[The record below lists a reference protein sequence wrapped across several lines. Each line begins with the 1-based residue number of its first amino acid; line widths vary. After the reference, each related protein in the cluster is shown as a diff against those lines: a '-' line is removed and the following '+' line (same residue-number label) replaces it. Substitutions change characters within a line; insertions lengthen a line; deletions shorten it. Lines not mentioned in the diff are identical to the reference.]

1 MAFKPYIGI
10 RVALELLSECWGM
23 IGSVDMGHGLKL
35 GIDTWLLQ
43 LTAWVGKRRVMFMVA
58 LDGLRV
64 PKTNGVGW
72 QDCKMGPPWMR
83 AMDRCTAEPFGVS
96 KSCFFDVFF
105 CSGQN
110 PSSTDL
116 LARPAPPPTSTH
128 KVWIQ
133 NNVIVLLTERE
144 AVQVGGYSQ

>member
-1 MAFKPYIGI
+1 
-10 RVALELLSECWGM
+10 M

-105 CSGQN
+105 VLGKTHQALIYWHAL
-110 PSSTDL
+110 PPLPRALTKFGFKTML
-116 LARPAPPPTSTH
+116 LFF
-128 KVWIQ
+128 
-133 NNVIVLLTERE
+133 
-144 AVQVGGYSQ
+144 